1 MSEFLC
7 ALLQAAREIIPALAT
22 REAHLL
28 QAGAKG
34 AGGDISIGA
43 DLLCEAIFVKHLS
56 HIAHIDSE
64 ESGFIPAGSQM
75 DTNKDSS
82 DKALPLSSRA
92 LKKGVAIH
100 SPYSV
105 IASKRGSDC
114 AAIHSLESTF

>member
-64 ESGFIPAGSQM
+64 EKRIYTSW
-75 DTNKDSS
+75 
-82 DKALPLSSRA
+82 
-92 LKKGVAIH
+92 VADG
-100 SPYSV
+100 Y
-105 IASKRGSDC
+105 K
-114 AAIHSLESTF
+114 